1 MVLQKVPWLTVS
13 GFGAHIKATPTQLI
27 IQRKGEVQNL
37 PLRSVHHLVIA
48 GGHTIHTAAITYLL
62 KAGGSI
68 SFLDPDSTPVG
79 FLHPPLRHPDEEI
92 RAVQK
97 IAPAHRY
104 ALAITTGALRERMV
118 RLERLGEASGQE
130 ILYKGELEFL
140 ETSLREMEFL
150 VKLDEVRRLFSLGT
164 DMYYE
169 ILSRTLPPDL
179 GFRRRTRRPHQDPVN
194 AMLSF
199 GYAMLFSQCMRA
211 VSGANLDPDHGML
224 HEGTGSLVY
233 DLIEPLKPA
242 MVDDAVFELARRG
255 LHEGDFEHGDRRC
268 HLSEG
273 LVERLLSQLYVSVKG
288 EEIDD
293 LVATFRDSL
302 FGHRPFTLFG
312 HGQVQ
317 EPESG

>member
-37 PLRSVHHLVIA
+37 PLRSVHHLVIT
-48 GGHTIHTAAITYLL
+48 GGHTIHTAAITNLL

-68 SFLDPDSTPVG
+68 SFLDQDSTPVG

-97 IAPAHRY
+97 LAPAHRY
-104 ALAITTGALRERMV
+104 ALAITTGALRERMI
-118 RLERLGEASGQE
+118 RLGRLGEGSGLE

-169 ILSRTLPPDL
+169 ILSRTLPPGL
-179 GFRRRTRRPHQDPVN
+179 GFRRRTRRPHLDPVN

-211 VSGANLDPDHGML
+211 VTGANLDPDLGML

-233 DLIEPLKPA
+233 DLIEPLKPV

-255 LHEGDFEHGDRRC
+255 LHEGDYEHGDRRC

-273 LVERLLSQLYVSVKG
+273 LISRLLSKLYVSVQG

-293 LVATFRDSL
+293 LVANFRASL
-302 FGHRPFTLFG
+302 LGNQPFVLPG
-312 HGQVQ
+312 HGQYQ
-317 EPESG
+317 ESG